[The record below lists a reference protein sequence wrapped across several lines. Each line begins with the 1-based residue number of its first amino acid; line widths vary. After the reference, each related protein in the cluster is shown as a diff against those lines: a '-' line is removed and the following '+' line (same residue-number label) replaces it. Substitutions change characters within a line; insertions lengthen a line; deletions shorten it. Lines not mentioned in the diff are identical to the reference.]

1 MKLLVYFLIGLA
13 VIGSGFV
20 LLMAISTYFVIPMEL
35 SYKLFGGTV
44 MLAISGVLA
53 FVAYKLYM
61 RFVRQHED

>member
-20 LLMAISTYFVIPMEL
+20 LLMAITMFFLFPMEL
-35 SYKLFGGTV
+35 SYKLSFGIV
-44 MLAISGVLA
+44 CLAISTILA
-53 FVAYKLYM
+53 FVAHKLYI